1 MDKRGVEVINLASG
15 RSPVPGVSRPG
26 FRVFTLGC
34 KVNQF
39 DAASLSL
46 ALEEAGFR
54 RIEQGEPPGL
64 IVVQTC
70 SVTSAADRQNRQLIR
85 KLRAENPQAVI
96 VATGCQAQAL
106 PESLERMW
114 ELDLVWKEPEKE
126 GLVERLL
133 PLLGLQQRWQGSPSG
148 LLWGEGLRGL
158 PGRTRGF
165 LKVQDGCNGGCTY
178 CIVPKARGPSRSRPM
193 DSVLRALQRWEEAGV
208 REAVLA
214 GIHLGAYGKD
224 LEPPCSLRD
233 LLDSVLKKCSIPR
246 IRLSSIEPQELED
259 GIIEQIAENPTLCH
273 HLHVPLQ
280 SGHDEI
286 LKLMNR
292 PYDTHLVEDRIR
304 MAISRI
310 PDLTLGMDVMVG
322 FPGET
327 REHFRE
333 SLGFIER
340 LPWSYLHVFRFSP
353 RPGTQA
359 ERMRPVVPPEEKRE
373 RAQLLREL
381 SSNRIRARMA
391 SCIGDTTQVLLER
404 PLKGMSGW
412 MEGRT
417 DTYFRVAIRA
427 GEELANSIV
436 TVKLVDLREGIL
448 VGTMVG
454 LKVWG

>member
-1 MDKRGVEVINLASG
+1 MSLASG
-15 RSPVPGVSRPG
+15 RSPVPGASKLG

-46 ALEEAGFR
+46 ALEEAGLR
-54 RIEQGEPPGL
+54 GMDQGEPPGL

-85 KLRAENPQAVI
+85 KLRAEHPQAVI

-106 PESLERMW
+106 PESLERMP
-114 ELDLVWKEPEKE
+114 ELDLVWKEPQKE
-126 GLVERLL
+126 GLLKRLL
-133 PLLGLQQRWQGSPSG
+133 PLLGLQRGWQVPPRG
-148 LLWGEGLRGL
+148 LLWGEGLMGL

-165 LKVQDGCNGGCTY
+165 LKVQDGCNGGCSY

-193 DSVLRALQRWEEAGV
+193 ESVLRALQRWEEAGI

-214 GIHLGAYGKD
+214 GIHLGAYGRD

-233 LLDSVLKKCSIPR
+233 LLDSVLGRCSIPR

-259 GIIEQIAENPTLCH
+259 GIIQQMAENPRLCH

-304 MAISRI
+304 TAVSRV
-310 PDLTLGMDVMVG
+310 PDITLGMDVMVG
-322 FPGET
+322 FPGES
-327 REHFRE
+327 REHFQQ
-333 SLGFIER
+333 SLAFIER
-340 LPWSYLHVFRFSP
+340 LPWTYLHVFPFSP
-353 RPGTQA
+353 RPGTEA
-359 ERMRPVVPPEEKRE
+359 EGMKPIVPPKEKRE

-391 SCIGDTTQVLLER
+391 SCVGDTTEVLLEG

-417 DTYFRVAIRA
+417 GTYLRVAIRA

-436 TVKLVDLREGIL
+436 TVKLEDLRQGIL

-454 LKVWG
+454 LKIGVDSQAGNL